1 MALGFGGRT
10 IPAADVHAAF
20 VAALADGYAEVVPAG
35 DIVATSA
42 AR

>member
-20 VAALADGYAEVVPAG
+20 VAALADGYAEVVPAD
-35 DIVATSA
+35 DIVAAST